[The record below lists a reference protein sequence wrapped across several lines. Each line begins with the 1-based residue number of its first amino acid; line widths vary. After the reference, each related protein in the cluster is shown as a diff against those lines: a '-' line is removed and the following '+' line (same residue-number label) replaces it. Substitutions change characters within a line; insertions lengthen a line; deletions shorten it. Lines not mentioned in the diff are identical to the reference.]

1 MIDGLSQNYTFS
13 NQYVF
18 YNADYKERVLAVL
31 DSSGRVLVY
40 QYDSDKYSGSVFHIY
55 QGEIPDLECTKS

>member
-1 MIDGLSQNYTFS
+1 MEVIRIIDGLSQNFTFS

-18 YNADYKERVLAVL
+18 YDADYKDKFLAVL

-40 QYDSDKYSGSVFHIY
+40 QYDSDKNPGPAFHSY
-55 QGEIPDLECTKS
+55 QG